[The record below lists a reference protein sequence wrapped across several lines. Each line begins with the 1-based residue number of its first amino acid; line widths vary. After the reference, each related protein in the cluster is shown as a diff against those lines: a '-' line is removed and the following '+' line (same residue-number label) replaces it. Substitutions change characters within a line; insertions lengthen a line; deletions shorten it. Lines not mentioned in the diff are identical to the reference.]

1 MKHCG
6 NQIKIAGVTFNDC
19 RDLEWEP
26 NDDGTIRLSFSAYF
40 SGADGYAGKYSVTF
54 PRLEISEPIAL
65 RSNENGELW
74 NIVRIDE

>member
-6 NQIKIAGVTFNDC
+6 NQIEIAGVTFNDC
-19 RDLEWEP
+19 RDLEWKP

-40 SGADGYAGKYSVTF
+40 SGTDGFAGTYRITF
-54 PRLEISEPIAL
+54 HRLEIPEPIAL